1 MISENND
8 IICLYFSRTDGYLWN
23 SNIFCSYVF
32 AAVSPAAWLLQVF
45 LIVLSQAPLYGF
57 ESEKERSLALF
68 GVCSQSQ
75 EYNKLCRM
83 MWKNKKENVLVGF
96 G

>member
-1 MISENND
+1 MKPETAGKRYKVRQRKG
-8 IICLYFSRTDGYLWN
+8 LTRK
-23 SNIFCSYVF
+23 CSYVF
-32 AAVSPAAWLLQVF
+32 AAVSPAASLLQVF
-45 LIVLSQAPLYGF
+45 LIVLSEAPLYSF

-83 MWKNKKENVLVGF
+83 MWKNEKESVLVGF